1 MMHGGLQPYGRE
13 GKMNNYQVTRCEAL
27 VNNPNASSEL
37 RMIAEAVVA
46 MASGIDD
53 ADSMA
58 QQALERIDIVAE
70 QIKVIE
76 KRLDALERRTAGT

>member
-1 MMHGGLQPYGRE
+1 
-13 GKMNNYQVTRCEAL
+13 
-27 VNNPNASSEL
+27 
-37 RMIAEAVVA
+37 MIAEALVA

-70 QIKVIE
+70 HMKTIE
-76 KRLDALERRTAGT
+76 TRLAALEQREAAGS